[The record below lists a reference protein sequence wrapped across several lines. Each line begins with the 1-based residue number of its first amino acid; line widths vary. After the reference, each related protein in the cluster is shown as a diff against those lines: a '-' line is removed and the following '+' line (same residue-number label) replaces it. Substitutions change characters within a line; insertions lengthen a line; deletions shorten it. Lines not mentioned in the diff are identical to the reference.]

1 MENLIFANT
10 LLLKFSI
17 WYDLWY
23 NLYTRII
30 INYIIIIIIK
40 FGDFLTN
47 ENEIKSFNSKEDAEN
62 LLKESR
68 NRIDEIDN
76 ELFDLICQRT
86 SIAKDVALAK
96 DYLGLP
102 VYDKNREEAIHAK
115 IEKLS
120 EQNNMDIDI
129 INQIVD
135 MLTILN
141 KNEQNEILRRN
152 VDG

>member
-1 MENLIFANT
+1 MI
-10 LLLKFSI
+10 
-17 WYDLWY
+17 
-23 NLYTRII
+23 
-30 INYIIIIIIK
+30 
-40 FGDFLTN
+40 FLTN
-47 ENEIKSFNSKEDAEN
+47 ENKVKSFNSKEDAEN

-76 ELFDLICQRT
+76 ELFDLICRRT

-102 VYDKNREEAIHAK
+102 IYDKSREDAIHAK
-115 IEKLS
+115 VEKLS
-120 EQNNMDIDI
+120 EENDIDTDI

>member
-1 MENLIFANT
+1 M
-10 LLLKFSI
+10 
-17 WYDLWY
+17 
-23 NLYTRII
+23 
-30 INYIIIIIIK
+30 
-40 FGDFLTN
+40 TN
-47 ENEIKSFNSKEDAEN
+47 ENEVKSFNSKEDAEN

-102 VYDKNREEAIHAK
+102 VYDKSREDAIHAK

-120 EQNNMDIDI
+120 EENDIDIDI

>member
-1 MENLIFANT
+1 MN
-10 LLLKFSI
+10 
-17 WYDLWY
+17 
-23 NLYTRII
+23 
-30 INYIIIIIIK
+30 
-40 FGDFLTN
+40 N
-47 ENEIKSFNSKEDAEN
+47 EYEIKTFNNKQEAEN

-102 VYDKNREEAIHAK
+102 IYDKSREDAIHAK

-120 EQNNMDIDI
+120 EENDIDIDI

>member
-1 MENLIFANT
+1 M
-10 LLLKFSI
+10 
-17 WYDLWY
+17 
-23 NLYTRII
+23 
-30 INYIIIIIIK
+30 
-40 FGDFLTN
+40 TN

-102 VYDKNREEAIHAK
+102 IYDKSREDAIHAK

-120 EQNNMDIDI
+120 EENDIDIDI

>member
-1 MENLIFANT
+1 MI
-10 LLLKFSI
+10 
-17 WYDLWY
+17 
-23 NLYTRII
+23 
-30 INYIIIIIIK
+30 
-40 FGDFLTN
+40 FLTN
-47 ENEIKSFNSKEDAEN
+47 ENKVKSFNSKEDAEN

-76 ELFDLICQRT
+76 ELFDLICRRT

-102 VYDKNREEAIHAK
+102 IYDKSREDAIHAK

-120 EQNNMDIDI
+120 EENDIDTDI

>member
-1 MENLIFANT
+1 M
-10 LLLKFSI
+10 
-17 WYDLWY
+17 
-23 NLYTRII
+23 
-30 INYIIIIIIK
+30 
-40 FGDFLTN
+40 TN
-47 ENEIKSFNSKEDAEN
+47 ENEVKSFNSKEDAEN

>member
-1 MENLIFANT
+1 MT
-10 LLLKFSI
+10 
-17 WYDLWY
+17 D
-23 NLYTRII
+23 
-30 INYIIIIIIK
+30 
-40 FGDFLTN
+40 
-47 ENEIKSFNSKEDAEN
+47 ENEIKSLNSKEDAEN

-102 VYDKNREEAIHAK
+102 VYDKSREEAIHAK
-115 IEKLS
+115 LGKLS
-120 EQNNMDIDI
+120 EENDIDIDI

>member
-1 MENLIFANT
+1 M
-10 LLLKFSI
+10 S
-17 WYDLWY
+17 D
-23 NLYTRII
+23 
-30 INYIIIIIIK
+30 
-40 FGDFLTN
+40 
-47 ENEIKSFNSKEDAEN
+47 ENEIISFNNKEDAEN

-86 SIAKDVALAK
+86 SLAKDIALAK
-96 DYLGLP
+96 EYLGLP
-102 VYDKNREEAIHAK
+102 IYDKSREDAIHAK

-120 EQNNMDIDI
+120 DENGIDIEI

-135 MLTILN
+135 MLTILS
-141 KNEQNEILRRN
+141 KNEQKEILRRN

>member
-1 MENLIFANT
+1 M
-10 LLLKFSI
+10 
-17 WYDLWY
+17 
-23 NLYTRII
+23 
-30 INYIIIIIIK
+30 
-40 FGDFLTN
+40 TN
-47 ENEIKSFNSKEDAEN
+47 ENEVKSFNSKEDAEN

-96 DYLGLP
+96 DYLGMP
-102 VYDKNREEAIHAK
+102 IYDKTREDAIYAK

-120 EQNNMDIDI
+120 EENDIDVEI
-129 INQIVD
+129 IDQIVN
-135 MLTILN
+135 MLTILS
-141 KNEQNEILRRN
+141 KNEQKEILRRN